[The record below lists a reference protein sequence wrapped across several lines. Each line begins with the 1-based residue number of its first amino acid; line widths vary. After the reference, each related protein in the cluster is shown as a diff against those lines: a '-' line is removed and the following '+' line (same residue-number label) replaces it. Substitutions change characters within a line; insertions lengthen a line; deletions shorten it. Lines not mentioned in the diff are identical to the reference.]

1 MFPKIV
7 FSNDMRQW
15 DDFTIE
21 KQKLSAIDL
30 MERAAIAFSEWFIAN
45 NAKTNSVTVLC
56 GKGNNGGDGFAIARL
71 LYEANF
77 QVTVFFISEAFSTT
91 DARLNFERLKQ
102 TNITPLTFPEDLVE
116 LKTGD
121 IIIDALL
128 GTGLNKPLRGSLLSI
143 VNHINNLKQTI
154 IAVDVPSGLQ
164 TDFPQIGEAI
174 QATTTITFERPK
186 KAFFFPEN
194 YQYVG
199 EWRVVTIGLDL
210 AFEKEINTTD
220 YFITLDS
227 IRPLIKIR
235 PKFSHKGTYGHTLI
249 VGGSKG
255 KFGALVL
262 ATKAALKSG
271 AGLVSAASSTKIGA
285 WFHVATPEAMTIELN
300 NIPKNITAIA
310 IGPGLGTSNESL
322 ISLKTILN
330 LNLPTVLDADA
341 INLLALNKELVEALP
356 PKTILTPHPK
366 EFKRLFGKFEN
377 WQTQTDFIK
386 TWCKKHQHIII
397 LKGAHTCIG
406 LPNSELYFN
415 TSGCNGMATA
425 GSGDVLT
432 GFISGLLAQHYTPK
446 NAAIVGVY
454 LHGLAGELAATEVGN
469 EALTASD
476 IINQLGKA
484 FLKIKA

>member
-7 FSNDMRQW
+7 SSNEMRRW
-15 DDFTIE
+15 DAYTIE
-21 KQKLSAIDL
+21 KQKLCAIDL
-30 MERAAIAFSEWFIAN
+30 MERAAMAFASWFIAN
-45 NAKTNSVTVLC
+45 IATTNSVTILC

-77 QVTVFFISEAFSTT
+77 QVTIFFISETTST
-91 DARLNFERLKQ
+91 AEAQINFERLKK
-102 TNITPLTFPEDLVE
+102 TNITLLNFPEDLTE
-116 LKTGD
+116 INTGD
-121 IIIDALL
+121 IIVDALL
-128 GTGLNKPLRGSLLSI
+128 GTGLNKPLQGSLLSI
-143 VNHINNLKQTI
+143 VNYINTLKKKV

-174 QATTTITFERPK
+174 RATTTITFERPK

-199 EWRVVTIGLDL
+199 AWKSVTIGLD
-210 AFEKEINTTD
+210 ANFEKLIDTTD
-220 YFITLDS
+220 YFITQNS

-249 VGGSKG
+249 VGGSVG

-262 ATKAALKSG
+262 AAKASLTSG
-271 AGLVSAASSTKIGA
+271 AGLVSAASSAKIGV
-285 WFHVATPEAMTIELN
+285 WFHVAIPEAMTVELN
-300 NIPKNITAIA
+300 NTPKNITAIA

-322 ISLKTILN
+322 VSLKKILA

-341 INLLALNKELVEALP
+341 INLLALNRKLISTLP

-366 EFKRLFGKFEN
+366 EFERLFGKFEN
-377 WQTQTDFIK
+377 WLTKTDFIK
-386 TWCKKHQHIII
+386 TWCKKHKHIIV

-406 LPNSELYFN
+406 LPNGELYFN

-432 GFISGLLAQHYTPK
+432 GIIAGLLAQHYTPEK
-446 NAAIVGVY
+446 AAIVGVHI
-454 LHGLAGELAATEVGN
+454 HGLAGELAAIEIGN
-469 EALTASD
+469 EALMASD

>member
-7 FSNDMRQW
+7 SSNDMRQW
-15 DDFTIE
+15 DAYTIE

-30 MERAAIAFSEWFIAN
+30 MEQAAMAFSSWFIAN
-45 NAKTNSVTVLC
+45 YANTNSVSVLC

-71 LYEANF
+71 LHEANF
-77 QVTVFFISEAFSTT
+77 QVTVFFISETFSAS
-91 DARLNFERLKQ
+91 DARINFERLKK
-102 TNITPLTFPEDLVE
+102 TNLTLLNLPKDLTE
-116 LKTGD
+116 INTGD

-128 GTGLNKPLRGSLLSI
+128 GTGLNKPLQDSILSI

-164 TDFPQIGEAI
+164 TDSPQIGEAI
-174 QATTTITFERPK
+174 QANTTITFERPK

-194 YQYVG
+194 YRYVG
-199 EWRVVTIGLDL
+199 EWKFVSIGLDL
-210 AFEKEINTTD
+210 AFEKNIDTTD
-220 YFITLDS
+220 FFVTLES

-235 PKFSHKGTYGHTLI
+235 PKFSHKGTYGHALI
-249 VGGSKG
+249 VGGSEG

-271 AGLVSAASSTKIGA
+271 AGLISATSSTNIGA
-285 WFHVATPEAMTIELN
+285 WFHVAIPEAMTVELN

-310 IGPGLGTSNESL
+310 IGPGLGTYNESL
-322 ISLKTILN
+322 LSLKTILT
-330 LNLPTVLDADA
+330 LNLPTVIDADA
-341 INLLALNKELVEALP
+341 INLLALNKELVATLP

-366 EFKRLFGKFEN
+366 EFERLFGEFEN
-377 WQTQTDFIK
+377 WQIQTEFIK
-386 TWCKKHQHIII
+386 TWCKKHRNIII

-406 LPNSELYFN
+406 LPNGEIYFN

-432 GFISGLLAQHYTPK
+432 GIIGGLLAQHYTPE
-446 NAAIVGVY
+446 NAAIVGVF
-454 LHGLAGELAATEVGN
+454 LHGLAGELFALEVGN

-476 IINQLGKA
+476 IISQLGKA
-484 FLKIKA
+484 FLKIEA